1 MQLQMTAPLDIGL
14 EQSDALL
21 GGQDDIFDLQDAE
34 KKIGKKKSVA
44 KLVGELDDGS
54 DSDDAASI
62 PEGPLDSE
70 EDEERVAGLEAEL
83 DGLYDAYR
91 ERLSERDAK
100 YKARQARKP
109 HEKEEWTGF
118 GSDNSDEDE
127 EDENDSEGGWDRME
141 RAKYEEGSDISSDD
155 ESDEDSD
162 IDSRKKPKSILRKR
176 KLDDAVNP
184 PTKKRLVSDL
194 GTNESRSTKVWFD
207 QDVFKDINIDDI
219 EEDEEEEDD
228 DEEDSS
234 DSSEEDSSDLES
246 VGEEEQDVCSFHY
259 STAKLKVLID
269 FQRMTILKS
278 CLKIMVTMMLK
289 CGMLKGRT
297 KTK

>member
-1 MQLQMTAPLDIGL
+1 MTAPLDIGL

-246 VGEEEQDVCSFHY
+246 VGEEEQDVCSFII
-259 STAKLKVLID
+259 A
-269 FQRMTILKS
+269 QQN
-278 CLKIMVTMMLK
+278 
-289 CGMLKGRT
+289 
-297 KTK
+297 